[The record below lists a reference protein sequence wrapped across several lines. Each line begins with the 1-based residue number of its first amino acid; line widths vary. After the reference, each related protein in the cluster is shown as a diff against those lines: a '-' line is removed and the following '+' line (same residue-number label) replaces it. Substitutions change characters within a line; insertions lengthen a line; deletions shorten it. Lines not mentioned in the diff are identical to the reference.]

1 MNEQHLK
8 TNNIM
13 KKYIANFTD
22 TKGAD
27 WDLIINANSYK
38 EALKDAREQQKEY
51 GKLVSLRLKRD

>member
-1 MNEQHLK
+1 
-8 TNNIM
+8 M